1 MHRRKALKCISF
13 MIYSGETNDF
23 QPASQLLCEKLLEYM
38 RIYEGEMVPM
48 VMFTLRIMMLRLD
61 APCISEMWPR
71 VWPHVLTELFTIFSN
86 NSVTV
91 ELKVEALKLLE
102 ILSTLG
108 IEEFHMFQWIFFYDV
123 FEVEET
129 NQPNGFRP
137 LIPALLHPD

>member
-1 MHRRKALKCISF
+1 
-13 MIYSGETNDF
+13 
-23 QPASQLLCEKLLEYM
+23 M

-48 VMFTLRIMMLRLD
+48 VLFTLRIMMLRLD
-61 APCISEMWPR
+61 SPCISEMWPR

-86 NSVTV
+86 NAVTV

-129 NQPNGFRP
+129 SQPTGFRP
-137 LIPALLHPD
+137 LIPALLHPDQGAMLKREIEEIPSNGEKIAQHPNTTLTP